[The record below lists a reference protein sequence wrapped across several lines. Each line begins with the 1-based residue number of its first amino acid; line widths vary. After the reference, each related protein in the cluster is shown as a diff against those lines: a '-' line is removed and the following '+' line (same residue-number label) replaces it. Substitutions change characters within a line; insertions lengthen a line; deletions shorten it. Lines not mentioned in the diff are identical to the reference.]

1 MENFSTLT
9 DYGPVTVVY
18 TQKGVGDLRSFIDSV
33 NALVPHDG
41 GDIPEYALDGMLA
54 GLNATA
60 VSPDTNEVVQLMRP
74 GSQMVVLTDA
84 PTKNEDLENMVIQQ
98 AKSQGVC
105 VHFLLVDLV
114 HNTEQFEIYTR
125 IAQAT
130 SGTVQELDDFSFAN
144 FVASFRQNPCETLTT
159 ASTQRKRSTVYTMTN
174 VFKRGAAIMPT
185 YSQCKHIYI
194 SSFAY
199 LLKLSIESTQFSDVS
214 IFRPNGALA
223 QMSTPYSRLVIF
235 SEPMPD
241 DGQWRICVNEGTLEI
256 AVSQEIAFDTSVL
269 FINEGSEMPST
280 TPPPLCE
287 FNAHS
292 FVSYI

>member
-1 MENFSTLT
+1 M
-9 DYGPVTVVY
+9 VY
-18 TQKGVGDLRSFIDSV
+18 TRVGVGDLSSFIDSV
-33 NALVPHDG
+33 NATTAHGG
-41 GDIPEYALDGMLA
+41 GDTPEYALDGMLA

-60 VSPDTNEVVQLMRP
+60 VNPDTKEIVQLMRP

-84 PTKNEDLENMVIQQ
+84 PTKNEQLESIVIQQ

-114 HNTEQFEIYTR
+114 YNTEQFEIYTR

-130 SGTVQELDDFSFAN
+130 SGTVQELDDFSFAK
-144 FVASFRQNPCETLTT
+144 FVASYRENPCETLST
-159 ASTQRKRSTVYTMTN
+159 ASIQRKRSTAYTVTN
-174 VFKRGAAIMPT
+174 VVKRGAAMMPT
-185 YSQCKHIYI
+185 YSQCKNIYI

-223 QMSTPYSRLVIF
+223 QMSTPYNRLVIF
-235 SEPMPD
+235 SEPLPD
-241 DGQWRICVNEGTLEI
+241 DGQWRVCVNEGTLEI